1 MENQQPNFEG
11 EKMHL
16 PENAVS
22 AGSDLDS
29 TISKRQGPVIIF
41 LVIALAIILVGLFFW
56 YQAMNKPVP
65 VVEVPTR
72 PTYET
77 NQEPES
83 PTAEA
88 QVDSFTV
95 MSTSDEL
102 GAIEADLESTN
113 LDTLETELT
122 QIDEEL
128 TTE

>member
-1 MENQQPNFEG
+1 MENKQPNFEG
-11 EKMHL
+11 DEMRR
-16 PENAVS
+16 PA
-22 AGSDLDS
+22 DLDS
-29 TISKRQGPVIIF
+29 TVANNRGVIIGV
-41 LVIALAIILVGLFFW
+41 LVVALISILIGLFLW
-56 YQAMNKPVP
+56 YQAMNKPLP
-65 VVEVPTR
+65 VAEVPTR

-83 PTAEA
+83 TTAEA

-128 TTE
+128 ATE